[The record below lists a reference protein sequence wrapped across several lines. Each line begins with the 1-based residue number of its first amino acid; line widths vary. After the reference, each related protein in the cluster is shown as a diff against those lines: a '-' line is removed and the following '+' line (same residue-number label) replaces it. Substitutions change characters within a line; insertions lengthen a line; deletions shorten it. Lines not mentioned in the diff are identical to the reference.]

1 MAIMD
6 QNANH
11 VTIVFM
17 KELKRIVMVYLSVLL
32 ALKGIKFVNAK
43 QTMLETIAIIAKKEK
58 YVQVSQFPFL
68 FLPYPTLI
76 E

>member
-6 QNANH
+6 TQNANH

-17 KELKRIVMVYLSVLL
+17 KELKRIVMVYLSVLP

-58 YVQVSQFPFL
+58 NV
-68 FLPYPTLI
+68 
-76 E
+76 